1 MASNSSDLD
10 VNGLISTITDS
21 AEGVLSSYYTSRA
34 RSSSSS
40 GGGGSTGPAPVPRV
54 RTNRASIG
62 GGIGSSTLIIIA
74 LLLVGGF
81 VFSSYIKS

>member
-1 MASNSSDLD
+1 MALKGFEASDIGDILQPLQKGFSSWAEARYSSDG
-10 VNGLISTITDS
+10 N
-21 AEGVLSSYYTSRA
+21 
-34 RSSSSS
+34 S
-40 GGGGSTGPAPVPRV
+40 GGSGNGSTRPPLIPRQ

>member
-1 MASNSSDLD
+1 MALKGFEASDIGDILQPLQKGFSSWAEARYSSDG
-10 VNGLISTITDS
+10 NTG
-21 AEGVLSSYYTSRA
+21 G
-34 RSSSSS
+34 
-40 GGGGSTGPAPVPRV
+40 GGGGSTGPAPVPRI

-62 GGIGSSTLIIIA
+62 GGVGSTTLIIIA

>member
-1 MASNSSDLD
+1 MALKGFEASDIGDILDPIQKGFSSWAEARYSSDGN
-10 VNGLISTITDS
+10 V
-21 AEGVLSSYYTSRA
+21 
-34 RSSSSS
+34 
-40 GGGGSTGPAPVPRV
+40 GGGGGGRTGPAPVPRV